1 MQHAR
6 IKFRNKFK
14 LAKEKL
20 EMFGM
25 SAQFLSRIPCE
36 NVLGRVLVDS
46 RRSSFGFGLAV

>member
-14 LAKEKL
+14 LAKEEL

-25 SAQFLSRIPCE
+25 SAQFLSRKPCE
-36 NVLGRVLVDS
+36 NAFIVDL
-46 RRSSFGFGLAV
+46 RRSSLGFGLAN